1 MDFEEALRRYRPS
14 GPPAELRARA
24 LGRDAVGR
32 RLQGRRSGSW
42 IYPFAGAAAAFVLY
56 ALTDSTH
63 RHVLSVTST
72 ADAERETAIAEL
84 ALDLGG
90 DETARLVAERLVT
103 SIESAGVDSRDTAA
117 VEEMSREF
125 N

>member
-14 GPPAELRARA
+14 GPPAELRDRA
-24 LGRDAVGR
+24 LGRDAVVR
-32 RLQGRRSGSW
+32 RLQGRRSRAW
-42 IYPFAGAAAAFVLY
+42 IYPVAGAAAVFVLY

-72 ADAERETAIAEL
+72 SDVEREIGITEL

-103 SIESAGVDSRDTAA
+103 SIESAGVDSRGTSA
-117 VEEMSREF
+117 VEEMTREF

>member
-1 MDFEEALRRYRPS
+1 MDLEKALRRYRPS
-14 GPPAELRARA
+14 GPPAELRNRA
-24 LGRDAVGR
+24 LGRDAVAR
-32 RLQGRRSGSW
+32 RLQGRRWRDW
-42 IYPFAGAAAAFVLY
+42 IYPLAGAAAAFVLY

-72 ADAERETAIAEL
+72 ADVERETAISEL

-103 SIESAGVDSRDTAA
+103 SIESAGVDSRGTSA
-117 VEEMSREF
+117 VEEMTREF